1 MMVKRVCVPCINIL
15 ERKKVILQSNRLL
28 AFWTVKMSPFKLAEI
43 KRCQPFAVTINV
55 FSLLFPGCLPAVRM
69 YDNHSESNI
78 YRRYFLLQKKGLLD
92 IKKHLMYNQCNT

>member
-1 MMVKRVCVPCINIL
+1 MMVKRVYVPCFNIL

-69 YDNHSESNI
+69 CDNHSESNI
-78 YRRYFLLQKKGLLD
+78 YKR
-92 IKKHLMYNQCNT
+92 